1 MSKRDNTLVWVCMG
15 LLICISIQMIG
26 TFGLKNEIKA
36 LQSQI
41 KQLKTKNEIH
51 K

>member
-1 MSKRDNTLVWVCMG
+1 MNKRDNTLVWVLIG
-15 LLICISIQMIG
+15 LLVCISIQMVG
-26 TFGLKNEIKA
+26 TFQLKSEIKA

-41 KQLKTKNEIH
+41 KQLKSKNEIH